1 MKDKTP
7 GTRVG
12 SAGKIMVIILAGAFA
27 LFSLGC
33 TKCGVGTVKDKT
45 GSLSWTCYDA
55 KVVRC
60 IDSAVEREDP
70 TGGGREDPT
79 GGERS
84 FICDAPS
91 SCAEGTREDPTG
103 GERGAD
109 DNYECVVEEPEE
121 ATPDEEE

>member
-1 MKDKTP
+1 MKEKTP
-7 GTRVG
+7 GRHIG
-12 SAGKIMVIILAGAFA
+12 SAGKLMVVVLAGAFA

-33 TKCGVGTVKDKT
+33 TKCGDGTVKDKT

-55 KVVRC
+55 KIVRC
-60 IDSAVEREDP
+60 IDSAVE
-70 TGGGREDPT
+70 REDPT

-103 GERGAD
+103 GERGD
-109 DNYECVVEEPEE
+109 DDKYKCVVE
-121 ATPDEEE
+121 